1 MLRLYFRTDRFRF
14 YVNKGTS
21 PAVAICANPR
31 TYDRFSEAAEEVVDA
46 RVWLGIHFRA
56 ADVDARKL
64 GERVAGWA
72 FSNFLRPIGHDHDH
86 DHDDRDR

>member
-1 MLRLYFRTDRFRF
+1 
-14 YVNKGTS
+14 
-21 PAVAICANPR
+21 
-31 TYDRFSEAAEEVVDA
+31 VVDA
-46 RVWLGIHFRA
+46 RIWLGIHFRA

-86 DHDDRDR
+86 DHDDCDR